1 MRSLGIFALQAER
14 FKSTA
19 VVSTTS
25 AALGRHFVF
34 DAEAVPELAHF
45 QFPITSK
52 RKTIFESSALI
63 HHQ

>member
-1 MRSLGIFALQAER
+1 VFPEILEIFM
-14 FKSTA
+14 STA
-19 VVSTTS
+19 VVSTS
-25 AALGRHFVF
+25 AAWGRHFVF

-45 QFPITSK
+45 KFPITNCRAK

>member
-1 MRSLGIFALQAER
+1 M
-14 FKSTA
+14 STE
-19 VVSTTS
+19 VVSTS

-63 HHQ
+63 HRQ

>member
-1 MRSLGIFALQAER
+1 MRSLGIFALQGGEVQVYRSGSA
-14 FKSTA
+14 
-19 VVSTTS
+19 

-34 DAEAVPELAHF
+34 DAEPVPELAHF